1 MRRNC
6 HWQVIKVG
14 GGKKQESSEKGK
26 KTEKQT
32 RGNYET

>member
-26 KTEKQT
+26 KDRKTNK
-32 RGNYET
+32 GKL